1 MSTRINCPREFSILK
16 SRSEKFCHS
25 QNQIGLNWRNVSN
38 QDMLLNKTCFHSYIR
53 KFCIIMSRL
62 ETCSIQVVYLYA
74 QRRSSLKVTIVSWW
88 NTPAM
93 FLVLCPYPTPYP
105 KLELDSLRVLARKER
120 DRSPRVF
127 CRQLF
132 IQRFRW
138 LVALF
143 VAVSLMSRKN
153 TRASC
158 RLGLAPPCMDF
169 LFIL

>member
-1 MSTRINCPREFSILK
+1 MDLYREKLLWNYNFNIVYVLAPYT
-16 SRSEKFCHS
+16 
-25 QNQIGLNWRNVSN
+25 IG
-38 QDMLLNKTCFHSYIR
+38 TTATFHTAIIP
-53 KFCIIMSRL
+53 FCIIMSWL

-74 QRRSSLKVTIVSWW
+74 QRGSSLKVTIVSWW

-93 FLVLCPYPTPYP
+93 FLVPCPYPTPYP
-105 KLELDSLRVLARKER
+105 KLELDSLRVLAKKER

-158 RLGLAPPCMDF
+158 RLGSAPPCMDF

>member
-1 MSTRINCPREFSILK
+1 MFTK
-16 SRSEKFCHS
+16 KKFT
-25 QNQIGLNWRNVSN
+25 
-38 QDMLLNKTCFHSYIR
+38 K
-53 KFCIIMSRL
+53 
-62 ETCSIQVVYLYA
+62 
-74 QRRSSLKVTIVSWW
+74 W

-93 FLVLCPYPTPYP
+93 FLVPCPYPTPYP
-105 KLELDSLRVLARKER
+105 KLELDSLRVLAKKER

-153 TRASC
+153 TRASS
-158 RLGLAPPCMDF
+158 RLGSAPPCMDF
-169 LFIL
+169 LFIEYRVSRKYKVSVYKSQGELFFIKLNLRYRKRPNISATILLRRLFFYISRAKHE